1 MACQAG
7 SWAFGGMD
15 GQVNEQT
22 ENLTILLGPLP
33 NNLPILQDKRNKEEE
48 TIAKRYHMVS
58 ITIAPLYTGF
68 HL

>member
-1 MACQAG
+1 M
-7 SWAFGGMD
+7 
-15 GQVNEQT
+15 NEQT
-22 ENLTILLGPLP
+22 ENL
-33 NNLPILQDKRNKEEE
+33 PILQDFVAYWGRCPIISLFYDKENREEE